1 MDKKSAKN
9 TINNIIDVFITL
21 LGLGIAILFVIWFI
35 YHFLHFLGV

>member
-1 MDKKSAKN
+1 MNKKSIKN

-21 LGLGIAILFVIWFI
+21 LGLGIAVSFTIWFI